1 MRKQIPGFAIWTCV
15 LFSRPQVWAVGTEM
29 DRAPD
34 PPKDQFHMLRSQR
47 ICSLGSGEI
56 DF

>member
-1 MRKQIPGFAIWTCV
+1 MRKQISGFAIWTCV

-29 DRAPD
+29 DRAPN

-47 ICSLGSGEI
+47 ICSPGSGEI